1 MTALRYVYGIVPQ
14 RAAANLDRA
23 ALRGIDDTPVRAL
36 TVAPLAAA
44 VSDLD
49 GDEWDAD
56 TLNERVQDVEWLAPR
71 AEAHQGVNAK
81 LLEIAGVVLP
91 LSFGALY
98 RGDDGVR
105 EMLREDVAAKQDRL
119 ASLDGRA
126 EWIVT
131 LVRDAQSAPAGAE
144 ADLRDLDRAI
154 ASSAPGRGYLLE
166 KRRTTVAAEAAE
178 RADVAAARLALDALD
193 AAAERTYREP
203 VARGGRD
210 LVVLRVSLL
219 APRNAAGAV
228 DKAIASVGDGLR
240 ANGYRVRA
248 SGPWPAYRFGALP

>member
-14 RAAANLDRA
+14 RAAASIDRA
-23 ALRGIDDTPVRAL
+23 SLRGIDETPVRAL
-36 TVAPLAAA
+36 TVDPLAAA
-44 VSDLD
+44 ISDLD
-49 GDEWDAD
+49 GNEWDAE
-56 TLNERVQDVEWLAPR
+56 TLNDRVQDVEWLAPR

-98 RGDDGVR
+98 RDDDGVR
-105 EMLREDVAAKQDRL
+105 EMLSEDVPAKEERL

-126 EWIVT
+126 EWVVT
-131 LVRDAQSAPAGAE
+131 LVRDAQGAPAGAE
-144 ADLRDLDRAI
+144 ADLRDLDREI

-178 RADVAAARLALDALD
+178 RADADAARIALGALD

-219 APRNAAGAV
+219 APRA
-228 DKAIASVGDGLR
+228 
-240 ANGYRVRA
+240 
-248 SGPWPAYRFGALP
+248 